1 MVWPREGA
9 IGGPDGRAGVI
20 SRSKLLQ
27 VQTARP
33 AGPSGR
39 GLRGRGFAPDR
50 PGPGKGSPA
59 LPEMTLHSTLPR
71 YVNGSRSALISAGEG
86 SGPGRPGATPRR
98 VPGHDT
104 HPGRRPQRHE
114 EHGMAT
120 IHTPGDGLSDTKS
133 MGWPRYTPRVTA
145 SVTRRAWDGHDTH
158 PGRRPQ
164 RHEEHGTVMTTS
176 YRSAED
182 AKSVGWCRA
191 RGRG

>member
-1 MVWPREGA
+1 
-9 IGGPDGRAGVI
+9 
-20 SRSKLLQ
+20 

-104 HPGRRPQRHE
+104 HPGRRPHQPS
-114 EHGMAT
+114 T
-120 IHTPGDGLSDTKS
+120 VTLLTPHTPGDGLTNQVRSHYSHQPPRATVSPTK
-133 MGWPRYTPRVTA
+133 Y
-145 SVTRRAWDGHDTH
+145 GHTTHTNH

-164 RHEEHGTVMTTS
+164 RHEEHGTVTTTS

-182 AKSVGWCRA
+182 AKSMGRCRASGSKSVLSRCSGSLRQPEPPRWCRSWWL
-191 RGRG
+191 